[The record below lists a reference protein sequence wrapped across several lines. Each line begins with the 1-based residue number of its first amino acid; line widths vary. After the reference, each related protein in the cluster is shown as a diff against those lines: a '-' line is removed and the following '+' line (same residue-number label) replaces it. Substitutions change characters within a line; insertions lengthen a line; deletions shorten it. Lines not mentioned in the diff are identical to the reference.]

1 MSTDLNLQ
9 VAGIKDDYK
18 YGFRDSDD
26 QLLLQERQGPDRARS
41 SSQISEM
48 KSEPAWMREFRLK
61 ALEVFWPEADADLGR
76 RPLAS
81 STSTTFTTT

>member
-18 YGFRDSDD
+18 YGFHDSEENYSFKSGKG
-26 QLLLQERQGPDRARS
+26 LTREIVC
-41 SSQISEM
+41 QISEM
-48 KSEPAWMREFRLK
+48 KNEPLWMRDIPPQGARGLP
-61 ALEVFWPEADADLGR
+61 AEAHAGLGR
-76 RPLAS
+76 RSVAR

>member
-18 YGFRDSDD
+18 YGFHDSEENYAFKSGKG
-26 QLLLQERQGPDRARS
+26 LTREIVC
-41 SSQISEM
+41 QISEM
-48 KSEPAWMREFRLK
+48 KNEPQWMREFRLK
-61 ALEVFWPEADADLGR
+61 ALEVFRSEADARSGAATCR
-76 RPLAS
+76 R